1 MKWSLKAL
9 MWAVVCCLGTAQA
22 SAETP
27 AYTTAFNSAAAENTS
42 YTLTSSGA
50 CCQDDCCNSGLFGFG
65 LIQPRPLGEPWKVKD
80 LCGFDYGGW
89 IQMGYQ
95 DRNDGAFTGNGF
107 FQNQNEAGNLNL
119 NQLYTYVAKVADGS
133 CGLDW
138 GFRFDSMYG
147 VDGNEAQSFG
157 NVNAGRWD
165 FANGF
170 GGPAPDP
177 VDHGPYEI
185 ALPQAYLEVAA
196 GDLSTKIGH
205 FYTPIGYE
213 VVTSPNNFFLSR
225 QLTFYNSEPFTHTG
239 FLSTYKISD
248 NLSVIGGWTAGWDTG
263 FYRYN
268 DGSNA
273 VYGFTATLT
282 DNITLAWAGALGN
295 FGWRGDGNISSGIL
309 TVKLTDKWTVIG
321 QMDMLNTNAG
331 TPGGPPPTGGTFQ
344 TTGITNNS
352 VGAIGY
358 SFYQLTDRLAIGA
371 RNEWYKADGISY
383 YTYTSG
389 LNYKLTPNLII
400 RPEIR
405 RNDSNGDP
413 NGLFNRTIVG
423 CDAILTF

>member
-9 MWAVVCCLGTAQA
+9 MWALVCCLWTTAA
-22 SAETP
+22 SAQ
-27 AYTTAFNSAAAENTS
+27 S
-42 YTLTSSGA
+42 
-50 CCQDDCCNSGLFGFG
+50 DGLFGFG
-65 LIQPRPLGEPWKVKD
+65 VVPTRSLGEPWKVKD
-80 LCGFDYGGW
+80 LSGFDYGGW
-89 IQMGYQ
+89 IQMGVQ

-107 FQNQNEAGNLNL
+107 LQNQNEAGNLNL

-133 CGLDW
+133 QGLDW

-147 VDGNEAQSFG
+147 VDGNEGQSFG
-157 NVNAGRWD
+157 NWNAGRWD
-165 FANGF
+165 YLNGF
-170 GGPAPDP
+170 GGVGDP

-185 ALPQAYLEVAA
+185 ALPQAYAEVAL

-248 NLSVIGGWTAGWDTG
+248 NLSVIGGWAAGWDTG
-263 FYRYN
+263 FYRFN
-268 DGSNA
+268 DGSQA
-273 VYGFTATLT
+273 LYGFTATLT
-282 DNITLAWAGALGN
+282 DNITLAWAGSLGN

-309 TVKLTDKWTVIG
+309 TVKMTDKWTVIG
-321 QMDMLNTNAG
+321 QMDVLNTNNG
-331 TPGGPPPTGGTFQ
+331 GPGGPPSSGGTFQ
-344 TTGITNNS
+344 TNGITNNS

-358 SFYQLTDRLAIGA
+358 SFYQLTDRLALGG
-371 RNEWYKADGISY
+371 RSEWYKADGISY
-383 YTYTSG
+383 YTYTG
-389 LNYKLTPNLII
+389 GINYKITPNLII
-400 RPEIR
+400 RPEVR

>member
-157 NVNAGRWD
+157 NVNPGRWD

-389 LNYKLTPNLII
+389 LNYKLTPNLIV